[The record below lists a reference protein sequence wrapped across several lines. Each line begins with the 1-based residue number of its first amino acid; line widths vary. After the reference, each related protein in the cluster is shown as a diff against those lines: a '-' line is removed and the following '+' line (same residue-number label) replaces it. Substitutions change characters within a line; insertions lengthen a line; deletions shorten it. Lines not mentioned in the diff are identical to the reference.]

1 MVVERRLEMR
11 NLIKCSIVLIVIGS
25 IAGLAWANKACQ
37 TPNGDFNIMI
47 SPSTLVLSSPS
58 DVITV
63 HSNIPYGAVIATSV
77 AVNGVDVPFT
87 KSDSC
92 GDLVAKIGV
101 NDLAEFL
108 QPDQVITLTLSGMLI
123 DETTFAVDETI
134 SVKE

>member
-1 MVVERRLEMR
+1 MK
-11 NLIKCSIVLIVIGS
+11 NLIKCSIVFLVIGS
-25 IAGLAWANKACQ
+25 VVGLAWANKACQ
-37 TPNGDFNIMI
+37 TPDGDFNIMI
-47 SPSTLVLSSPS
+47 SPRTLVLSSPS

-63 HSNIPYGAVIATSV
+63 HSNIPYGVVIATSV

-101 NDLAEFL
+101 DDLAEFL
-108 QPDQVITLTLSGMLI
+108 QPNQVITLTLSGMLI

-134 SVKE
+134 TVKE